1 MEGHGR
7 ETLEEKIN
15 IDRTV
20 GWFTASY
27 YAILDCCQDIPN
39 SITVNKDILHSIPD
53 GGLGCGFFGENAAA
67 DVYFNYFGE
76 FKEAKELPIATGENI
91 GSSNRLPGNISFN
104 GSIVN
109 GELHFTIAY
118 DSGLYKE
125 STIQKLQKLFIDS
138 VSDIVRYCA
147 EQKESKKTL
156 TDMRAKEIT
165 SNDLDIINLL
175 FQ

>member
-1 MEGHGR
+1 MTTLLTHEALKAFHTEVEDMLLSALGLAAGALTGQEKLAVCMEGHGR

-91 GSSNRLPGNISFN
+91 GSSNRL
-104 GSIVN
+104 
-109 GELHFTIAY
+109 
-118 DSGLYKE
+118 
-125 STIQKLQKLFIDS
+125 LQVDKPRF
-138 VSDIVRYCA
+138 R
-147 EQKESKKTL
+147 
-156 TDMRAKEIT
+156 
-165 SNDLDIINLL
+165 
-175 FQ
+175 